1 MDPDDELT
9 PEDPLTELSRLASE
23 AIDSQSKG
31 ATSAE
36 RRRRCDRV
44 LELEAQGFITDDRA
58 CFLAGLVMICGESVA
73 DFHHAHRFARRAT
86 ELGDERAWTL
96 RAMAWDRLL
105 IELGRPQHF
114 GTQIIRMGGRWSLGE
129 VNPQV
134 TDWERALFGVP
145 PLYVQLQRVEEL
157 QRSEQE

>member
-1 MDPDDELT
+1 MDPDDDM
-9 PEDPLTELSRLASE
+9 PAEDPLTELSRLASE
-23 AIDSQSKG
+23 AIDGQAKG

-36 RRRRCDRV
+36 RRRRCQRV
-44 LELEAQGFITDDRA
+44 LEMEAQGLLVDGRA

-73 DFHHAHRFARRAT
+73 DFHHAHRFARLAT
-86 ELGDERAWTL
+86 EYGDERAWTL

-114 GTQIIRMGGRWSLGE
+114 GTQIIRQDGRWSLGA
-129 VNPQV
+129 VDPKV

-157 QRSEQE
+157 QRSERS

>member
-1 MDPDDELT
+1 MDPDDEFI

-23 AIDSQSKG
+23 AIDGQAKG
-31 ATSAE
+31 ASSAE

-44 LELEAQGFITDDRA
+44 LEMEAQGYLTDERA
-58 CFLAGLVMICGESVA
+58 YFLAGLVMICGETVA
-73 DFHHAHRFARRAT
+73 DFRHAHRFARRAT

-105 IELGRPQHF
+105 IELGQPQHF
-114 GTQIIRMGGRWSLGE
+114 GTQIIRIGGRWLLGE
-129 VNPQV
+129 VNPRV

-157 QRSEQE
+157 QRSERG